1 MSRIKAISIL
11 IVSSLALFCS
21 CSTIERAS
29 RHGFDSGYYNHS
41 LKNGQTEKVYL
52 KITDQDVSVYALEES
67 KPRKLAMTLPMGEA
81 DSLYV
86 IPSRFSKT
94 SLDIDI
100 TSVFLKYRPASQNLQ
115 PQLNADLN
123 VALYAGWRHDYYWI
137 EGRKDPLGINQYK
150 IIKRGFD
157 FGIIAGPGMT
167 FIGPSTTNNATSKEY
182 NAMIIE
188 YGIAVFLETNF
199 ASFGLAT
206 GYDYLAN
213 SDRSIWIYNNK
224 PWIGFVIGIALN

>member
-1 MSRIKAISIL
+1 MSRIKAISFL
-11 IVSSLALFCS
+11 FVSSSALFCS
-21 CSTIERAS
+21 CSTIEKAS
-29 RHGFDSGYYNHS
+29 RHGFESGYYKHS
-41 LKNGQTEKVYL
+41 LKSKKTEKVYL
-52 KITDQDVSVYALEES
+52 KITDKDVAVYGLEES
-67 KPRKLAMTLPMGEA
+67 KPRKLTMTLPMGEA

-100 TSVFLKYRPASQNLQ
+100 TSVLLKYRPATDNLQ
-115 PQLNADLN
+115 PQLNTDLN

-137 EGRKDPLGINQYK
+137 VGRKDPLGINQYK

-157 FGIIAGPGMT
+157 FGVIAGPGTT
-167 FIGPSTTNNATSKEY
+167 FIGSSTTNNGTSKEY

-188 YGIAVFLETNF
+188 YGIAAFLETNF
-199 ASFGLAT
+199 ASFGLAI

-213 SDRSIWIYNNK
+213 SDRSIWIYDNK